1 MLVLLVMVVVVLV
14 IVVVGVPGKLVLP
27 IVVIVVV
34 VKVVSEKIICLLM
47 NTHIFNLLS
56 KEMMNPQIYLRAKLV
71 CWTTPKGYS
80 FRSISYLERNSPK
93 HGKCETG

>member
-1 MLVLLVMVVVVLV
+1 MVVVVLV

>member
-1 MLVLLVMVVVVLV
+1 MFLVMVVVVLV
-14 IVVVGVPGKLVLP
+14 IVEVGVPGKLLL
-27 IVVIVVV
+27 IAMIVVV
-34 VKVVSEKIICLLM
+34 VKVVSENIIFLLLT
-47 NTHIFNLLS
+47 THIFILLS